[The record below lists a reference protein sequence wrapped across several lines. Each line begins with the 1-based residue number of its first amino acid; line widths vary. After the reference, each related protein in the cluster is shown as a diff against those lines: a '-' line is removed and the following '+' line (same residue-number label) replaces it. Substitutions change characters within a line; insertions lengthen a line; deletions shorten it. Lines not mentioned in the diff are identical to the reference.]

1 MLELSVRAIS
11 FKIKCKEK
19 NTMYSIKLDKAV
31 YRDKVYACWVGK
43 NIGGTM
49 GTPFE
54 GQRQINNI
62 TGFTTPPGVVLPN
75 DDLDLQLVWLHA
87 LEQCGPNAISAN
99 LLGEYWI
106 SYITP
111 HWNEYGIGK
120 SNLKRG
126 VPAPMSGDYDN
137 DWCNSNGAWIRSEIW
152 ATTAPAMPHVAAKY
166 AMEDAKVDHGAG
178 EGTFA
183 AAFVAAL
190 QSAAFVICDLRKC
203 IEIGLAAIPDESRM
217 AKSIRFVLECYD
229 KGMSWVDARNAV
241 QQLNADI
248 GDGWFEAPS
257 NVTYAAIGLL
267 WGEGDFKKSMTT
279 AINCGDDTDC
289 TGATVGATM
298 GILYGTAGIPKD
310 WSQYIGDDI
319 VTISLAKGNHGKTLP
334 TSCTELTDRVVRIA
348 PVVVTTNSIKHAKWD
363 NNKGYSDYEVEICS
377 ENVIPENVDTK
388 LVEYVSEIVKPV
400 ATGLVPYSVYEENV
414 FMTVQAI
421 LDRAPDIAPGEEIG
435 VHVTLQSK
443 CCFENENRNV
453 SMRWI
458 LPEGFTAT
466 GKKSMLMHAFNPHSS
481 GKEECD
487 FVIKAGDVVNAENR
501 IILEIIS
508 QGRCT
513 PVYVSIP
520 LFG

>member
-1 MLELSVRAIS
+1 
-11 FKIKCKEK
+11 
-19 NTMYSIKLDKAV
+19 MYSIKLNKET
-31 YRDKVYACWVGK
+31 YRDKVYACWIGK

-62 TGFTTPPGVVLPN
+62 SGFTTPPGVVLPN
-75 DDLDLQLVWLHA
+75 DDLDLQLVWLYA
-87 LEQCGPNAISAN
+87 LEQCGPNAINAN

-120 SNLKRG
+120 ANLKRG

-137 DWCNSNGAWIRSEIW
+137 DWCHSNGAWIRSEIW
-152 ATTAPAMPHVAAKY
+152 ATTAPAMPHVAAHY
-166 AMEDAKVDHGAG
+166 AMQDAMVDHGAG

-190 QSAAFVICDLRKC
+190 QSAAFVISDLRKC
-203 IEIGLAAIPDESRM
+203 IEVGLAAIPDESRM
-217 AKSIRFVLECYD
+217 AKSIKFVLECYD
-229 KGMSWVDARNAV
+229 NGMSWMDARNAV
-241 QQLNADI
+241 QQLNSDI

-267 WGEGDFKKSMTT
+267 WGEGDFKKSMIT

-298 GILYGTAGIPKD
+298 GILYGTAGIPED
-310 WSQYIGDDI
+310 WSQYIGNDI
-319 VTISLAKGNHGKTLP
+319 VTISLAKGNNGKTLP
-334 TSCTELTDRVVRIA
+334 ANCTELTDRVVKIA
-348 PVVVTTNSIKHAKWD
+348 PIVVGTNSIKQAKWD
-363 NNKGYSDYEVEICS
+363 NNKAFSDYEVEICN
-377 ENVIPENVDTK
+377 EDVIPEGAHAK
-388 LVEYVSEIVKPV
+388 LVEYVSDVVKPV
-400 ATGLVPYSVYEENV
+400 TSTLVPYSIYEENV
-414 FMTVQAI
+414 FMNAQLT

-435 VHVTLQSK
+435 VHVALRSK
-443 CCFENENRNV
+443 CYFENENRNM

-466 GKKSMLMHAFNPHSS
+466 GKKTLMMHAFNPHSD
-481 GKEECD
+481 GTAHAD

-501 IILEIIS
+501 IILEIIGN
-508 QGRCT
+508 GRCT
-513 PVYVSIP
+513 PMYISLP